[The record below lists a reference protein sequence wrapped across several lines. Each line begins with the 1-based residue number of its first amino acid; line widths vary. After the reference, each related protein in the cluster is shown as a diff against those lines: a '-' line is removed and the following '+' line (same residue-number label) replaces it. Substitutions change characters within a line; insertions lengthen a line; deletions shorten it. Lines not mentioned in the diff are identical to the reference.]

1 MHMYAQY
8 VLAAIIMISTSPG
21 ILSFFWWQII
31 EPGLSRASWGATWP
45 QVWGQTVVWAGSQT
59 EPSIS
64 LLNSQEH
71 GTWEFWVL
79 VRVTYYSSA
88 SFLHHV
94 ARSYTMCHSFFRTC
108 NVTSFFNFNPRTFL
122 KEIFTLLEFFP
133 LTPDFQYFLLFLY
146 FQFIGADVFI
156 IATSSH
162 VYSIVFGTWVI
173 LSNTETFSCLWLGYG
188 H

>member
-94 ARSYTMCHSFFRTC
+94 ARSYTMCHSFFLTC

-122 KEIFTLLEFFP
+122 KEVFTLHSWNFFLP
-133 LTPDFQYFLLFLY
+133 NSRF
-146 FQFIGADVFI
+146 
-156 IATSSH
+156 
-162 VYSIVFGTWVI
+162 SIFFVI
-173 LSNTETFSCLWLGYG
+173 LIFSIHRSWCIYNCNIFPCV
-188 H
+188 